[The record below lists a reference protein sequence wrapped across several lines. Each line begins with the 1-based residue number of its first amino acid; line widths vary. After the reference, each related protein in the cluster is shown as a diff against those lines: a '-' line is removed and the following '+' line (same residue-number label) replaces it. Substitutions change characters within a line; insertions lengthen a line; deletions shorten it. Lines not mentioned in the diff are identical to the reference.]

1 MIPANVTTI
10 SHTNN
15 DTDAENEDYR
25 NNICSIIY
33 FTLRCLRGLVTILV
47 NVLTIVVI
55 LKFKKVS
62 MSSFEGALAEL
73 VE

>member
-10 SHTNN
+10 SNKNN
-15 DTDAENEDYR
+15 DTDPESEDYR
-25 NNICSIIY
+25 NNIFSIIY
-33 FTLRCLRGLVTILV
+33 FTLRCLQGLVTILV

-62 MSSFEGALAEL
+62 FLGLWEL
-73 VE
+73 